1 MGKKSEILSKCA
13 GFEWDEHNAEKNW
26 QKHRVTGVPTRSV
39 GRECEEIFFNRPLVV
54 ADDIKHSEKENRL
67 YALGHTDAGR
77 PLFAVFTVRGNNI
90 RIISA
95 RDMNRKERSVYE
107 SHKEEDS

>member
-1 MGKKSEILSKCA
+1 MGENSDIDILSKCA
-13 GFEWDEHNAEKNW
+13 GFAWDEHNAEKNW
-26 QKHRVTGVPTRSV
+26 QKHRVTPS
-39 GRECEEIFFNRPLVV
+39 ECEEMFFNRPLVV

-77 PLFAVFTVRGNNI
+77 LLFAVFTVRSANI

-95 RDMNRKERSVYE
+95 RDMNRKERRAYKF
-107 SHKEEDS
+107 HEENS